1 MKDYMVD
8 IICIFLELCIDI
20 VGFSAIMGTKLRPH
34 KYLPLLLLFFL
45 VNPAFSFL
53 PYDAFVTVSVL
64 TFQVI
69 LILYIIFSYKVSL
82 IDALCINGILY
93 FTVILCEMLTVLIC
107 SVFRIDATGSYF
119 GIMGNIAVLLMVLL
133 LYQFKILNK
142 LFFPIVNDGF
152 IGKAIILNLYL
163 FALLIILYQHIGI
176 TSVYERV
183 LFFISLGLVLLLFN
197 ILFSNQVRKIK
208 IQDAKISAYDE
219 YLPILEEL
227 ILTVR
232 VRQHNYSNRLQAIA
246 GLIYTNKDYESLSRA
261 LKEQFEIATDSDL
274 PEFLLKVNMMTV
286 AGFLYQKMS
295 EAEKMN
301 KKLDIKFNT
310 YNLASDV
317 PEYEIIEMFGILID
331 NALEAVREQ
340 ATVYV
345 YIDSL
350 DGMIIFKTRNEGRIL
365 TAEDREKFFAKGYS
379 KKPDGAVHS
388 GLGLYQLNN
397 LIKKY
402 NNASISLW
410 NEENDILFEVKI

>member
-1 MKDYMVD
+1 MCQLSISLLKLD
-8 IICIFLELCIDI
+8 ITSLLHFSPFK
-20 VGFSAIMGTKLRPH
+20 VGVKL
-34 KYLPLLLLFFL
+34 F
-45 VNPAFSFL
+45 
-53 PYDAFVTVSVL
+53 
-64 TFQVI
+64 
-69 LILYIIFSYKVSL
+69 
-82 IDALCINGILY
+82 
-93 FTVILCEMLTVLIC
+93 LTV
-107 SVFRIDATGSYF
+107 
-119 GIMGNIAVLLMVLL
+119 
-133 LYQFKILNK
+133 
-142 LFFPIVNDGF
+142 
-152 IGKAIILNLYL
+152 
-163 FALLIILYQHIGI
+163 
-176 TSVYERV
+176 V

-219 YLPILEEL
+219 YLPILEKL

-310 YNLASDV
+310 YNLTSDV

-350 DGMIIFKTRNEGRIL
+350 NGMIIFKTRNEGRIL

>member
-1 MKDYMVD
+1 MVD

>member
-1 MKDYMVD
+1 MVD

-34 KYLPLLLLFFL
+34 KYLLLLLLFFI

-53 PYDAFVTVSVL
+53 SYDAFVTVSVL

-69 LILYIIFSYKVSL
+69 LVLYIIFSYEVSL

-107 SVFRIDATGSYF
+107 SAFRIDATGTYF
-119 GIMGNIAVLLMVLL
+119 GIIGNIAVLLMVLL
-133 LYQFKILNK
+133 LYKFKILNK

-219 YLPILEEL
+219 YLPILEKL

-310 YNLASDV
+310 YNLTSDV

-350 DGMIIFKTRNEGRIL
+350 NGMIIFKTRNEGRIL